1 MLTLTV
7 GLSGCAPTSGT
18 VTVEV
23 RAPSQA
29 DRDWSLKV
37 TIRDAAKTVV
47 ARQTMRAGESRAFVG
62 VPLGEVTVTAQG
74 LCIVETT
81 LSKRGVQAI
90 FEPLHCTISDR
101 MAATR
106 IG

>member
-1 MLTLTV
+1 MLALIM

-23 RAPSQA
+23 RALSQA

-37 TIRDAAKTVV
+37 TIRDAVKNVV

-62 VPLGEVTVTAQG
+62 VPLGEVTITAQG
-74 LCIVETT
+74 LCTVETT
-81 LSKRGVQAI
+81 LTERGVQAL
-90 FEPLHCTISDR
+90 FEPLHCTI
-101 MAATR
+101 
-106 IG
+106 